1 MRYIIIITTADGRQT
16 INHIDAQDARTAH
29 EHGAAIAQDASA
41 TIRVYPATQDEH
53 GATIAAGIA
62 RGALMVARRTAAN
75 AVRRT
80 GGNETQCR
88 IDKELTAANAR
99 CHGAETAARIIE
111 VISSYSADTQD
122 FFGYAAQGITD
133 GIAAGLDIAE
143 QYHGAFIALNKF
155 VHSQHSATEHEL
167 STEFIIDGGGDI
179 VAINTAISTIIR
191 GGDKWTPTDGG
202 GMDAETAARL
212 GAAIAAAMRTVTP
225 TQRKIAELTGR
236 GYSQRQ
242 IAEKTGRAVVTV
254 EKNLVN
260 VRAKIAAYIRENAP
274 EFAHMIDNA
283 ETAAAVERW
292 ANGGR
297 TVEGAKRKAA
307 ADKATQAERAK
318 RYRMRKTLE
327 CKWREWANSVDM
339 SVYVNDVDGTM
350 GVPMIQ
356 DFSNYVGVD
365 LLDGEKGVILFDI
378 ALQWERDVEKACA
391 TCIKTERAWD
401 KRGEKDKEHS
411 VEWDKYNKYVEWII
425 ANMHI
430 YGGADSIERIAR
442 VTAAKLH

>member
-1 MRYIIIITTADGRQT
+1 MHYTVIITTADGRQT

-29 EHGAAIAQDASA
+29 EHGAAMNQDATAS
-41 TIRVYPATQDEH
+41 IRVYPTTQDEH
-53 GATIAAGIA
+53 GATIDAGVA

-99 CHGAETAARIIE
+99 CHGAGTAQRIIE

-122 FFGYAAQGITD
+122 FFGYAAQGIAD

-155 VHSQHSATEHEL
+155 VHSQRSATEHEL

-179 VAINTAISTIIR
+179 VAINTAISAIIR

-236 GYSQRQ
+236 GYSQRP
-242 IAEKTGRAVVTV
+242 IAEKTGRGVATV
-254 EKNLVN
+254 ARNLAN
-260 VRAKIAAYIRENAP
+260 VRAKIAEYMRDNAP
-274 EFAHMIDNA
+274 EFSEMIDSMSVTAATHTANISNA
-283 ETAAAVERW
+283 GRTAAAQE
-292 ANGGR
+292 
-297 TVEGAKRKAA
+297 RKAA
-307 ADKATQAERAK
+307 KNAEYCKAYRARKAAERA
-318 RYRMRKTLE
+318 
-327 CKWREWANSVDM
+327 AQN
-339 SVYVNDVDGTM
+339 G
-350 GVPMIQ
+350 
-356 DFSNYVGVD
+356 
-365 LLDGEKGVILFDI
+365 
-378 ALQWERDVEKACA
+378 
-391 TCIKTERAWD
+391 
-401 KRGEKDKEHS
+401 
-411 VEWDKYNKYVEWII
+411 NK
-425 ANMHI
+425 
-430 YGGADSIERIAR
+430 
-442 VTAAKLH
+442 